1 VSGLIKRYLQG
12 DLVIW
17 AVVFLL
23 SLVSAMAVYSST
35 GTLAHRYQG
44 GNTEY
49 YFIKHFSIIL
59 FGWGIIYLVHRV
71 PFKYFSR
78 AAQVMLWLSVPLLIV
93 TLFSGTNLNEAS
105 RWLTVPLIN
114 LSFQTSDLAKLALIA
129 YLARELSKRQDA
141 VKDFKEGFIHLLWPI
156 LLICA
161 LILPANFSTSAVLFA
176 SSLVLLF
183 IGRVKVMHIAGVLG
197 SGAVLGS
204 FIVLLSFVVP
214 VEKVL
219 PRFGTWKARVET
231 YISDEKSPATSDA
244 SYQSDQAKIAIANG
258 GVTGVGPGNSTQR
271 NFLPHPYSDFIY
283 AIILEEWGLAGG
295 LFILFLYLI
304 LLFRALRVV
313 HKGESVFG
321 SLLAFGCSFSLVFQA
336 FINMAVAVNLF
347 PVTGQPLPL
356 VSMGGTSIWFTSIA
370 IGMIL
375 SVSRATSPSAVEDKA
390 DKAVESASTAEDYD
404 TEEDEG
410 SVTIAHV

>member
-1 VSGLIKRYLQG
+1 MSGLIKRYLQG

-59 FGWGIIYLVHRV
+59 FGWVIIYLVHRV

-129 YLARELSKRQDA
+129 YLARELSKRQDV

-183 IGRVKVMHIAGVLG
+183 IGRVKVAHIAGVLG
-197 SGAVLGS
+197 AGTVLGA

-375 SVSRATSPSAVEDKA
+375 SVSRATSPSSVEDKA
-390 DKAVESASTAEDYD
+390 KAVESASTAEDYD